1 MIFGSSEIKTIGSP
15 NQLKIST
22 KYKVDENSAIADEEV
37 QSKLFESLETYLPEG
52 YTYTQFLDAENNVG
66 KMMSGKVSP
75 TIADDIKQS
84 SFWAILGSLIVV
96 FLYILVRF
104 KKWQFS
110 LGAVAAVFHDV
121 LIVLGIFSLTYKFMP
136 FSMEIDLSL
145 IHI

>member
-1 MIFGSSEIKTIGSP
+1 M
-15 NQLKIST
+15 KISI

-136 FSMEIDLSL
+136 FSMEIDCFITILRL
-145 IHI
+145 LYIH

>member
-84 SFWAILGSLIVV
+84 SFWAKI
-96 FLYILVRF
+96 
-104 KKWQFS
+104 
-110 LGAVAAVFHDV
+110 
-121 LIVLGIFSLTYKFMP
+121 
-136 FSMEIDLSL
+136 
-145 IHI
+145 